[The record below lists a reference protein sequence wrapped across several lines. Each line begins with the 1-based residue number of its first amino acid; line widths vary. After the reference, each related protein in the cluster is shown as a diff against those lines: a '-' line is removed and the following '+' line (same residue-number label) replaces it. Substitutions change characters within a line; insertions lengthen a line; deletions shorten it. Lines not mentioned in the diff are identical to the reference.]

1 MKDSTQV
8 SITSGSIIKFILWIA
23 VFAGLFYIRDFVI
36 ALFVAVVLASAAEMP
51 VRQMMKWG
59 LSRGISVGL
68 IFVAL
73 IAIIAAVVV
82 IFVPPLADDIAR
94 FVQTLPQILDSVR
107 IFGRDMGFR
116 DLSVAVQELSRTI
129 DRGQILTVLKS
140 TFFGTSGVF
149 ATGAAVIGSIINF
162 VLTFV
167 LAFYLALEER
177 GVQKFLRL
185 IVPKV
190 HENYVEDLWMRSQQ
204 KIGMWMQGQLLLSLF
219 VALLVYI
226 PMLIL
231 GMPYAA
237 LLGVLAFI
245 GELIPM
251 VGLTFAT
258 IPALF
263 IAWNHGG
270 VALLGIVA
278 VIYFVISQLENHVL
292 YPRVMNKMVGVPS
305 VIVIIALVI
314 GAKFAGIWGV
324 ILSVP
329 VAAIFMELASDHSKR
344 KQGRQEPIDIG

>member
-1 MKDSTQV
+1 MKEATRI
-8 SITSGSIIKFILWIA
+8 SISSGTIIKAILWVVAFI
-23 VFAGLFYIRDFVI
+23 GLFYVRDFLV
-36 ALFVAVVLASAAEMP
+36 ALLVAVVLASAAEMP
-51 VRQMMKWG
+51 VRSMMKWG
-59 LSRGISVGL
+59 LSRGISVSLLFVSL
-68 IFVAL
+68 IAL
-73 IAIIAAVVV
+73 ISAIIL

-94 FVQTLPQILDSVR
+94 FVQTLPELLDSIR
-107 IFGRDMGFR
+107 LFGRDMGFS
-116 DLSVAVQELSRTI
+116 DLSLAVQELSRTI
-129 DRGQILTVLKS
+129 DKGQILTVLKS
-140 TFFGTSGVF
+140 TLFGTSGIF
-149 ATGAAVIGSIINF
+149 ATSAAVIGSVVNLL
-162 VLTFV
+162 LTFV

-185 IVPKV
+185 VVPKSS
-190 HENYVEDLWMRSQQ
+190 EAYVEDLWMRSQR
-204 KIGMWMQGQLLLSLF
+204 KIGLWMQGQLLLSLL
-219 VALLVYI
+219 VSLLVYI

-258 IPALF
+258 LPALF
-263 IAWNHGG
+263 ISWAFGG
-270 VALLGIVA
+270 LPMLGIVS
-278 VIYFVISQLENHVL
+278 VIYFIISQLENHVL

-329 VAAIFMELASDHSKR
+329 IAAVFMELAADLDKR
-344 KQGRQEPIDIG
+344 KQGHIG

>member
-1 MKDSTQV
+1 MKEITQV
-8 SITSGSIIKFILWIA
+8 SISSGTIIKCIAWIA
-23 VFAGLFYIRDFVI
+23 VFAGLFYVRDFVI
-36 ALFVAVVLASAAEMP
+36 ALLVAVVLASAAELP
-51 VRQMMKWG
+51 VRSMMKWG
-59 LSRGISVGL
+59 LSRGIAVGL
-68 IFVAL
+68 LFLAL
-73 IAIIAAVVV
+73 IAIIAAIIL
-82 IFVPPLADDIAR
+82 IFVPPLVDDVAR
-94 FVQTLPQILDSVR
+94 FVQTLPQLLDSVR

-116 DLSVAVQELSRTI
+116 DLSLAVQELARTI
-129 DRGQILTVLKS
+129 DRGQILTVLKN
-140 TFFGTSGVF
+140 TFFGSSGIF
-149 ATGAAVIGSIINF
+149 ATSVAVIGGIVNLL
-162 VLTFV
+162 LTFV

-185 IVPKV
+185 IVPKA
-190 HENYVEDLWMRSQQ
+190 HEHYIEDLWMRSQT
-204 KIGMWMQGQLLLSLF
+204 KIGMWMQGQLLLSLL

-231 GMPYAA
+231 GLPYAA
-237 LLGVLAFI
+237 LLGVLAFL

-263 IAWNHGG
+263 IAWAHGG
-270 VALLGIVA
+270 LPMLGIVSI
-278 VIYFVISQLENHVL
+278 IYFIVSQLENHVL

-329 VAAIFMELASDHSKR
+329 IAAVFMELASDLEKR
-344 KQGRQEPIDIG
+344 KQGNIG

>member
-1 MKDSTQV
+1 MKDSSEI
-8 SITSGSIIKFILWIA
+8 SISSGTIVKFLLWIII
-23 VFAGLFYIRDFVI
+23 FAALYYVRDFLV
-36 ALFVAVVLASAAEMP
+36 ALLVAVVLASAAEMP
-51 VRQMMKWG
+51 VRTMMKWG

-68 IFVAL
+68 LFLAL
-73 IAIIAAVVV
+73 IAIIAATVL

-116 DLSVAVQELSRTI
+116 DLSLAVQELGRNI
-129 DRGQILTVLKS
+129 DKGQILTILKS
-140 TFFGTSGVF
+140 TLFGTSGVF
-149 ATGAAVIGSIINF
+149 ATSVVVISSVVNL

-167 LAFYLALEER
+167 LAFYLALEEK

-185 IVPKV
+185 VVPKA

-204 KIGMWMQGQLLLSLF
+204 KISMWMQGQLLLSLL
-219 VALLVYI
+219 VSLLVYI

-237 LLGVLAFI
+237 LLGVLAFV

-263 IAWNHGG
+263 IAWTHGG
-270 VALLGIVA
+270 LTLLGIVA
-278 VIYFVISQLENHVL
+278 VVYFIISQLENHVL

-329 VAAIFMELASDHSKR
+329 LAAIFMELASDHNKR
-344 KQGRQEPIDIG
+344 KHKEIG